1 MRPLLRDGDHVLVV
15 ALPPKPGTVVAL
27 LHPRLGR
34 MVKRLGLDGT
44 LHSDSSEG
52 TASDRLGLLSDAT
65 YLGRAVL
72 RARGLKQLRARRPY
86 SPRA

>member
-15 ALPPKPGTVVAL
+15 ALPPKPGTIVAL

-34 MVKRLGLDGT
+34 MVKRLGADGT
-44 LHSDSSEG
+44 LHSDDPEG
-52 TASDRLGLLSDAT
+52 TASDRLGLLSEAD
-65 YLGRAVL
+65 YLGRAVF
-72 RARGLKQLRARRPY
+72 RARGLRPLRARRPC

>member
-34 MVKRLGLDGT
+34 MVKRLGADGT
-44 LHSDSSEG
+44 LHSDDPEG
-52 TASDRLGLLSDAT
+52 TGSNRLGLLSEAT

-72 RARGLKQLRARRPY
+72 RARGLRPLRARRLC